1 MLTAPKAYSRESRRT
16 RGGAQP
22 LERSL
27 GGSLGSTKVGVIGD
41 DLLGWADNSHAGSR
55 NRRERLRC
63 VGKMLVRSSAIWEG
77 EKIKAATIISA
88 NTFLLQFVFSPFQ
101 AHPPSFLGK
110 RSRLEAFVGISD

>member
-1 MLTAPKAYSRESRRT
+1 MRTAPKAYSRESRRT

-27 GGSLGSTKVGVIGD
+27 GGALGSTKVGVIGD